1 MIRFL
6 LRVAVFLGSSAIGLL
21 VAAWLIPGVS
31 VSPLGFI
38 TAVVIFTV
46 AQAILSPF
54 FLKMASRYASAFLG
68 GIGLVSTLAA
78 LILASL
84 LSNGL
89 SIRGIGSWIAAT
101 VVVWLVTALATL
113 VLPALVLR
121 TKKNA
126 ASLRASGGPRFRRR
140 RPVAQPPSMR
150 RAPSS
155 FCSSSNA
162 ASSGSRR

>member
-6 LRVAVFLGSSAIGLL
+6 LRIAVFLGSSAIGLL
-21 VAAWLIPGVS
+21 VTSLVVPGVTLR
-31 VSPLGFI
+31 PLGFL

-84 LSNGL
+84 FSSGI

-101 VVVWLVTALATL
+101 VLVWLVTAIATL
-113 VLPALVLR
+113 VLPALVL
-121 TKKNA
+121 KKKTG
-126 ASLRASGGPRFRRR
+126 AS
-140 RPVAQPPSMR
+140 
-150 RAPSS
+150 
-155 FCSSSNA
+155 
-162 ASSGSRR
+162 

>member
-31 VSPLGFI
+31 VSPFGFI

-68 GIGLVSTLAA
+68 GIGLVSTVAA

-89 SIRGIGSWIAAT
+89 SIRGIGSWIAVT

-126 ASLRASGGPRFRRR
+126 A
-140 RPVAQPPSMR
+140 
-150 RAPSS
+150 
-155 FCSSSNA
+155 
-162 ASSGSRR
+162 

>member
-6 LRVAVFLGSSAIGLL
+6 LRMVVFLGSSAIGLL
-21 VAAWLIPGVS
+21 VASWLVPGVS
-31 VSPLGFI
+31 IRPLGFV

-78 LILASL
+78 LILASVL
-84 LSNGL
+84 THGL
-89 SIRGIGSWIAAT
+89 SIRGIGSWVAAT

-113 VLPALVLR
+113 GLPMLLL
-121 TKKNA
+121 KNKA
-126 ASLRASGGPRFRRR
+126 AR
-140 RPVAQPPSMR
+140 Q
-150 RAPSS
+150 
-155 FCSSSNA
+155 
-162 ASSGSRR
+162 

>member
-6 LRVAVFLGSSAIGLL
+6 LRIAVFLGSSAIGLL
-21 VAAWLIPGVS
+21 VASMIVPGVTLR
-31 VSPLGFI
+31 PLGFL

-84 LSNGL
+84 FSSGI

-101 VVVWLVTALATL
+101 VLVWLVTAIATL
-113 VLPALVLR
+113 VLPALVL
-121 TKKNA
+121 KKKTG
-126 ASLRASGGPRFRRR
+126 AS
-140 RPVAQPPSMR
+140 
-150 RAPSS
+150 
-155 FCSSSNA
+155 
-162 ASSGSRR
+162 

>member
-6 LRVAVFLGSSAIGLL
+6 LRIAVFLGSSAIGLL
-21 VAAWLIPGVS
+21 VASLVVPGVTLR
-31 VSPLGFI
+31 PLGFL

-84 LSNGL
+84 FSSGI

-101 VVVWLVTALATL
+101 VLVWLVTAIATL
-113 VLPALVLR
+113 VLPVLVL
-121 TKKNA
+121 KKKTG
-126 ASLRASGGPRFRRR
+126 AS
-140 RPVAQPPSMR
+140 
-150 RAPSS
+150 
-155 FCSSSNA
+155 
-162 ASSGSRR
+162 